1 MNISWLSNSQFKL
14 HKNHS
19 SIMYQNK
26 IFWLSRLLISRFLL
40 SCIFILS
47 FSFFQHTFCRT
58 CVLSRSCEKCPVD
71 DNKLS
76 IVVVNLAV
84 SIKDKIFV
92 IFKYRTIISDI
103 LVGKRT
109 CILYIKWKFW
119 LLSSLISPENILL
132 V

>member
-1 MNISWLSNSQFKL
+1 
-14 HKNHS
+14 
-19 SIMYQNK
+19 MYQNK

-40 SCIFILS
+40 SYIFILS

-92 IFKYRTIISDI
+92 IFKYRTIIMYTVYQMKVLI
-103 LVGKRT
+103 IIIT
-109 CILYIKWKFW
+109 YITREYFACLNFFIFFTT
-119 LLSSLISPENILL
+119 LLNY
-132 V
+132 